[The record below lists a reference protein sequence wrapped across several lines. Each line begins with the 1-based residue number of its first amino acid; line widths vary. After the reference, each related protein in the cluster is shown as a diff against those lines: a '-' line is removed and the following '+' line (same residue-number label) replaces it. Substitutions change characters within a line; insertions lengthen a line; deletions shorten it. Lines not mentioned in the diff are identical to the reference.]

1 MGSPTI
7 ATRDWPAES
16 QDSTAPWQAAPVK
29 AVNRLFAWIR
39 NKRRIRRAIDELMAL
54 DDRMLSDI
62 GLTRGSI
69 EPAARYGRF
78 STTVNGSV
86 HQQPT
91 APQRAWAGAP
101 WNTC

>member
-1 MGSPTI
+1 MGSPMI
-7 ATRDWPAES
+7 EARHWPAES

-62 GLTRGSI
+62 GLARGNI
-69 EPAARYGRF
+69 EHAARYGRL
-78 STTVNGSV
+78 SSTVNRSV